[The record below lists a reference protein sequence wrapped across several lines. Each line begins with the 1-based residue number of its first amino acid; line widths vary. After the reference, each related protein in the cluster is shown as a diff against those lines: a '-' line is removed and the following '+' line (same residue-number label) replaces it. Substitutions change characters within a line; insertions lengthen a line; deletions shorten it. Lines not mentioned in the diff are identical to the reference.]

1 MNIEIITFY
10 WSNNLGALIQA
21 ISSELLKIKLNRKVD
36 FNRYMPKDLILAEKK
51 SQLNK
56 SNLSKL
62 SEVLVNFF
70 IFMEKKL
77 QN

>member
-21 ISSELLKIKLNRKVD
+21 ISLRELLKIKLNRKVD

-62 SEVLVNFF
+62 SEY
-70 IFMEKKL
+70 
-77 QN
+77 